1 MGSGRDERDCRGLR
15 CGCDGR
21 GCRRWGIWYLDFGE
35 CEGKSGDWRFIMDG
49 RGIRSLRNRSN
60 GRGLVGGVT
69 YDGINQMKEKTHG
82 SKAKPTRGFKLRKT
96 PKTFLVLG

>member
-1 MGSGRDERDCRGLR
+1 
-15 CGCDGR
+15 
-21 GCRRWGIWYLDFGE
+21 
-35 CEGKSGDWRFIMDG
+35 MDG

-60 GRGLVGGVT
+60 GRGLFGGVT

-96 PKTFLVLG
+96 TKTFLVLGGLLIYNARVIDIVWFIVLVRR